1 MYIKYKHG
9 ISSIKK
15 FISIDIEY
23 VTIDVITDES
33 FATKIKFWYLDAKVN
48 DAQRDGYNIK
58 EYETKEE
65 AEKELEN
72 IAKAIEE
79 GKHIYTIK

>member
-1 MYIKYKHG
+1 MYIKYNHE

-15 FISIDIEY
+15 FISIEIEH
-23 VTIDVITDES
+23 VNLNKLICVDAE
-33 FATKIKFWYLDAKVN
+33 FWYLNAKVN
-48 DAQRDGYNIK
+48 DINEEGYNIK
-58 EYETKEE
+58 EHQTREE